1 MTTDVNVSDELFV
14 IAKTNGLASGRT
26 PSKQIEY
33 WAYIGKLMEE
43 NPDIPFKTLQED
55 IELAEIVR
63 QRKSELSIIIDI
75 NDL

>member
-43 NPDIPFKTLQED
+43 NPNKSFRALEED

-63 QRKSELSIIIDI
+63 QRQGQSTVNIDI